1 MSVPA
6 LRVAGFW
13 PRLRA
18 ALGLL
23 LASGRAGLLGALATL
38 AAGLALNWFF
48 VLWTFRLAG
57 LADGSLLLRATG
69 QVVIV
74 LLFGILAPIG
84 YLVLA
89 KQVGAQAAAR
99 KLYGHHRE
107 EIIHWVSNA
116 ARESAATAAA
126 KAANANETS
135 VADSLPDSP
144 KRVVRSFS
152 QRLASAPRP
161 VAAVVRLLLR
171 RSPLAALLPS
181 LGALAPAVGGS
192 DSRSLPSAVVVQM
205 DALVAGTLTTAR
217 RTFRQVIAVNAVVIG
232 ILVLAIL
239 LR

>member
-1 MSVPA
+1 MTVPA

-23 LASGRAGLLGALATL
+23 LASGRAGLLAVLGTL
-38 AAGLALNWFF
+38 AAGLALNWLF
-48 VLWTFRLAG
+48 VLWTIRLAG

-69 QVVIV
+69 QGVIV

-84 YLVLA
+84 YLLLA

-99 KLYGHHRE
+99 KLYGHHRD
-107 EIIHWVSNA
+107 EILHWVSNA
-116 ARESAATAAA
+116 ARESAAAAAA
-126 KAANANETS
+126 KAAQSHDTS
-135 VADSLPDSP
+135 SADASTVSRE
-144 KRVVRSFS
+144 RVVRSFS

-161 VAAVVRLLLR
+161 VAAVVRLLMR

-181 LGALAPAVGGS
+181 LGFLAPAEGGS
-192 DSRSLPSAVVVQM
+192 GTGSLQSAVVAQM
-205 DALVAGTLTTAR
+205 DAIVSGTLTTAR
-217 RTFRQVIAVNAVVIG
+217 RTFRQAIVVNAVVIG
-232 ILVLAIL
+232 ILLLAFS